1 MITASQLRAAAN
13 GTAWKTA
20 SMRGYLFKTVLDA
33 DTYGAGA
40 YTLTFRKASNSGGN
54 PQDYVFYFNVDPTA
68 SAAAAAATSA
78 TNLIL
83 DEELLGHV
91 LNSSWQTST
100 QADCENARDGGGNW

>member
-1 MITASQLRAAAN
+1 MITASQLRSAAN

-33 DTYGAGA
+33 DVYGDGA
-40 YTLTFRKASNSGGN
+40 YTLTFRKAENSGGS
-54 PQDYVFYFNVDPTA
+54 PVDYVFYFNVDATK
-68 SAAAAAATSA
+68 SATAAAATSA
-78 TNLIL
+78 TNLVL

-100 QADCENARDGGGNW
+100 QADCESARDGGGNW